1 MLDINKKAKIA
12 IIIDKKGWAYANTAN
27 QIKKNLDKY
36 YQIDIISME
45 VFKDNIVKLFL
56 YLSDY
61 DLSFFLWRGLIS
73 WLYSDYSKIYIENLG
88 FEYNDFIEK
97 YLRNKN
103 IVTGVYDH
111 WFLNSETERT
121 EFILNNVKDYFVSSK
136 ILKNIYDNYTKK
148 PSYVISDGVDL
159 NLFRMFDKN
168 KFKNF
173 NQQKLIIGWSGN
185 SKFSDEED
193 DDLKGLNKIIRPT
206 VEKLIYEGYNIELK
220 IADKNVKLIPH
231 NEMPN
236 YYNNIDVY
244 VCASRTEGTPNTVL
258 EAMGCGIPIISTN
271 VGIVPEVFGT
281 KQSEFIIKR
290 EEEDLIKKIK
300 ILYNNKNILE
310 QLSKENLNQIQ
321 EWSWEK
327 KSIIF
332 KEFFDKN
339 LQGQGE

>member
-97 YLRNKN
+97 YQ
-103 IVTGVYDH
+103 
-111 WFLNSETERT
+111 
-121 EFILNNVKDYFVSSK
+121 

>member
-1 MLDINKKAKIA
+1 
-12 IIIDKKGWAYANTAN
+12 
-27 QIKKNLDKY
+27 
-36 YQIDIISME
+36 
-45 VFKDNIVKLFL
+45 
-56 YLSDY
+56 
-61 DLSFFLWRGLIS
+61 
-73 WLYSDYSKIYIENLG
+73 
-88 FEYNDFIEK
+88 
-97 YLRNKN
+97 
-103 IVTGVYDH
+103 
-111 WFLNSETERT
+111 
-121 EFILNNVKDYFVSSK
+121 
-136 ILKNIYDNYTKK
+136 
-148 PSYVISDGVDL
+148 
-159 NLFRMFDKN
+159 MFDKN